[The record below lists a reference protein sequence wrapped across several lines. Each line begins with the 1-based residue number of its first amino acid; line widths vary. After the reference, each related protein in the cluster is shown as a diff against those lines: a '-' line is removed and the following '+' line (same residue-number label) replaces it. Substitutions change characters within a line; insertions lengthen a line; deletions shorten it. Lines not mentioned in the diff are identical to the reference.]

1 MYASGQFDIL
11 KKNIEHSG
19 TNYITDSNDSKRS
32 VIIFA
37 ARAYNKLKECIKKHY
52 LLIDYVDSL
61 ENIIT
66 YALFVQVLT
75 TVLQICFISIQF
87 LIVSLI
93 LLIML
98 IYQVNFLRCND
109 DFRDFKGRQEF
120 AGSQCSDLDGIST
133 EVLFDCLRL
142 SETNGV
148 K

>member
-1 MYASGQFDIL
+1 MYTSGQFDIL

-19 TNYITDSNDSKRS
+19 TNYITDSNDSKNS
-32 VIIFA
+32 LIISA
-37 ARAYNKLKECIKKHY
+37 AQAYGRLKECIKKHY

-93 LLIML
+93 VLIVL

-109 DFRDFKGRQEF
+109 DFCEFKGRQEF
-120 AGSQCSDLDGIST
+120 NGS
-133 EVLFDCLRL
+133 
-142 SETNGV
+142 
-148 K
+148 